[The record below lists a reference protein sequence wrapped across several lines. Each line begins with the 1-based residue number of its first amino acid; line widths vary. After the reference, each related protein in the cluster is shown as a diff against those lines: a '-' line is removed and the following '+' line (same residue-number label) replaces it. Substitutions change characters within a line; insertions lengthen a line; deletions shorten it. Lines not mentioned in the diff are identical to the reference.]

1 MIGFESIAVF
11 LLATVGSQ
19 LEIYQHR
26 ISPLVDGWGAYFPQ
40 LYFVFGRNKFDKQF
54 LDQQCR
60 LIDSSANEMK
70 QDVHSINHVNSDR
83 TVPSQRQLLARYAQT
98 PLKHD
103 MMTYECTTDA
113 GNSFYGLFA
122 ANCTGEYYGIG
133 PTCRCQEAMR
143 YFSFSSPPS
152 LNMSTAEWFIF
163 MDDDLYVQPFLL
175 LALLS
180 RFHAQEDAVALVA
193 GLPGEFRRMKS
204 SPECFRQFSMAMP
217 GILSRKSITRLAPS
231 IHANGLTIAQAH
243 WRGTHDVLF
252 GFLLWLYD
260 INVMPMVPAGGFTGI
275 KLKENIANQTDVKT
289 NRLFE
294 RLKGNI
300 MFHGVG

>member
-133 PTCRCQEAMR
+133 MSSHLQVSGGHAVFLFLFPSQLEHVHCRVV
-143 YFSFSSPPS
+143 Y
-152 LNMSTAEWFIF
+152 
-163 MDDDLYVQPFLL
+163 LY
-175 LALLS
+175 
-180 RFHAQEDAVALVA
+180 
-193 GLPGEFRRMKS
+193 G
-204 SPECFRQFSMAMP
+204 
-217 GILSRKSITRLAPS
+217 
-231 IHANGLTIAQAH
+231 
-243 WRGTHDVLF
+243 
-252 GFLLWLYD
+252 
-260 INVMPMVPAGGFTGI
+260 
-275 KLKENIANQTDVKT
+275 
-289 NRLFE
+289 
-294 RLKGNI
+294 
-300 MFHGVG
+300 